1 MPLAQAARP
10 RRSTRQRAHLTLLMS
25 DHFDYNNI
33 PVRRRQTSGSRSSL
47 NMDVDPL
54 PSPSPQHMELDPIP
68 SAPQALDAH
77 LSDPSSSG
85 TCDMALALSVLT
97 QIDLPP
103 ICVNWTNA
111 YPY

>member
-1 MPLAQAARP
+1 
-10 RRSTRQRAHLTLLMS
+10 
-25 DHFDYNNI
+25 
-33 PVRRRQTSGSRSSL
+33 
-47 NMDVDPL
+47 MDVDPL

-68 SAPQALDAH
+68 SAPPALDAH
-77 LSDPSSSG
+77 LSDPSSSD

-111 YPY
+111 YPYLLNNFRLEDLLKSRVRTFSFIAGDARPLFRSAERLCWSVDSSLAIA